1 MNTLAVVIAI
11 VVLIVSLRLFKDIS
25 LSLLFSVLAIGL
37 ILLIHPGDYLKAFT
51 TEILDWNFWKVI
63 ITVFSIYLLGET
75 MDKSGNSTR
84 FVRAVEK
91 LFPEPRVSI
100 SLMPAIIGLLPM
112 PGGAMFSAPMV
123 RDLARS
129 DPSITDE
136 DAMVFNYWFRH
147 AMEFFWPLYPALV
160 IAAGIS
166 AISINKLVLWLFPIG
181 LVALVSGY
189 LLMIRRP
196 IRIRY
201 SNYAIKELL
210 ISAWAIIAVIVLVIL
225 NQPGWLAVMGTALI
239 YLLLNRNKKKVIVAA
254 LKYKTFI
261 LLLTVFFY
269 KNLVDIAGIP
279 QAMGSELIAWSI
291 PPITLVIL
299 LPFLMGFM
307 TGVTQAGVGLSLP
320 LILSMGSGYGTLSTV
335 MLAYTFAVVGVLVS
349 PIHLCT
355 VLTVEYFK
363 TEYTRVMKRISM
375 VTLLS
380 IAASVVV
387 FLLSKST

>member
-37 ILLIHPGDYLKAFT
+37 ILLIHPGNYLQAFT
-51 TEILDWNFWKVI
+51 TEIIDWNFWKVI

-129 DPSITDE
+129 DSYINDE

-166 AISINKLVLWLFPIG
+166 ATSINKLVIWLLPVG

-210 ISAWAIIAVIVLVIL
+210 ISAWPIIAVIVLVIL

-239 YLLLNRNKKKVIVAA
+239 YLLLNKNKKKVIVAA

-279 QAMGSELIAWSI
+279 QAMGNELIAWSI

-320 LILSMGSGYGTLSTV
+320 LILSMGNGYGTLSTV
-335 MLAYTFAVVGVLVS
+335 ILAYTFAVVGVLVS
-349 PIHLCT
+349 PVHLCT

-363 TEYTRVMKRISM
+363 TEYTRVMKRISV

-380 IAASVVV
+380 IAASIVV
-387 FLLSKST
+387 FLLPKST

>member
-37 ILLIHPGDYLKAFT
+37 ILLIHPGNYLQAFT
-51 TEILDWNFWKVI
+51 TEIIDWNFWKVI

-166 AISINKLVLWLFPIG
+166 ATSINKLVIWLLPVG

-210 ISAWAIIAVIVLVIL
+210 ISAWPIIAVIVLVIL

-239 YLLLNRNKKKVIVAA
+239 YLLLNKNKKKVIVAA

-279 QAMGSELIAWSI
+279 QAMGNELIAWSI

-320 LILSMGSGYGTLSTV
+320 LILSMGNGYGTLSTV
-335 MLAYTFAVVGVLVS
+335 ILAYTFAVVGVLVS
-349 PIHLCT
+349 PVHLCT

-363 TEYTRVMKRISM
+363 TEYTRVMKRISV

-380 IAASVVV
+380 IAASIVV
-387 FLLSKST
+387 FLLPKST